1 MQKMSKIMDNRT
13 SEDLEAEY
21 KDEAGVFTQRDKLLS
36 ASSEMIDLNR
46 VVYKAGVTSFSDLHK
61 MSFISGIV
69 VQIGNISVPTA

>member
-1 MQKMSKIMDNRT
+1 MDTRNYQ
-13 SEDLEAEY
+13 DLEAEY
-21 KDEAGVFTQRDKLLS
+21 KDEAGIFAQCDKLLS

-46 VVYKAGVTSFSDLHK
+46 VAYKAGVTSFSDLHK